1 MVHSSGDHPSGR
13 VAIVEDDADIAA
25 FLEETLQIAGY
36 EVVGKAASAG
46 DAISLIGRHRPDLAL
61 LDIRLMGRRN
71 GVEVAQEVT
80 RRFGTGVIFETGES
94 SPVVR
99 GQAEL
104 TRPFAWLTK
113 PFDPEELLAAVDAAM
128 NEIHMRT
135 RH

>member
-1 MVHSSGDHPSGR
+1 MDHPRGR
-13 VAIVEDDADIAA
+13 VAIVEDDAIVASI
-25 FLEETLQIAGY
+25 LEKTLESAGY

-71 GVEVAQEVT
+71 GVDVAQEVT
-80 RRFGTGVIFETGES
+80 QRFGTGVIFETSES
-94 SPVVR
+94 NPVVR

-113 PFDPEELLAAVDAAM
+113 PFKSKELLAAVDAAM
-128 NEIHMRT
+128 DEIRMRT
-135 RH
+135 RR